1 MMLLTKKLS
10 AIAAIAYVLT
20 TTGCSTTPDSKSIVK
35 EQLHIEKQR
44 REVAQQ
50 QAEKTIDA
58 MPSWAA
64 NVPRPDGTGV
74 YALGIAESDKVQI
87 ALKKAQLQAEYGLAK
102 LYNQELS
109 GSEQAMQ
116 QDAGASSASNYQ
128 SLIQSLV
135 NYVSVVGFEV
145 VKQDVKAVNGEFQ
158 AYILLKLPYA
168 EFNKALQSKR
178 NQAQTVEMKQAFTE
192 LEQRLQQRQY
202 QKQVQAAISIQ

>member
-1 MMLLTKKLS
+1 MMLSPSKLS

-20 TTGCSTTPDSKSIVK
+20 TAGCSTTPSSKSIVK

-50 QAEKTIDA
+50 QAEKTIDF
-58 MPSWAA
+58 MPSWAMT
-64 NVPRPDGTGV
+64 VPRPDGTGV

-87 ALKKAQLQAEYGLAK
+87 ALKKAHLQAQYGLAK
-102 LYNQELS
+102 LYNQELA

-116 QDAGASSASNYQ
+116 QDAGTASNSHYQ

-145 VKQDVKAVNGEFQ
+145 VKQDVRAVNGEYQ
-158 AYILLKLPYA
+158 AYTLLKLPYA
-168 EFNKALQSKR
+168 EFNKALQSKKQ
-178 NQAQTVEMKQAFTE
+178 QAQTMDVKQAFAE
-192 LEQRLQQRQY
+192 MEYRLQQRQ
-202 QKQVQAAISIQ
+202 QVRK